1 MLPDPSQVL
10 RGVPVAAL
18 AACSIAVGLLL
29 PVEPVLRWPSIDTAQ
44 ADQPEPTP
52 VVNRERKGDRLVRPA
67 RKDSKRIATIEI
79 VGVHDVTIIYRD
91 ANGRELF
98 RTDPLSNA
106 TITAKD
112 IVLPALT
119 VRDSGTSGA
128 APVTVDVPTR
138 RDAELPVG
146 CESPFSP
153 YADPKAPKT
162 AGRCVSQAP
171 EERQLALA
179 TSLH

>member
-1 MLPDPSQVL
+1 MLRDPSQVL
-10 RGVPVAAL
+10 RGVPVVAL

-29 PVEPVLRWPSIDTAQ
+29 PTEPVFRLLSIETAQ
-44 ADQPEPTP
+44 ADQAESAPI
-52 VVNRERKGDRLVRPA
+52 VNRERKGDRLARPA
-67 RKDSKRIATIEI
+67 PKGSKRIATIEV

-91 ANGRELF
+91 ADGHELF
-98 RTDPLSNA
+98 RTSPLSNA
-106 TITAKD
+106 TITARD

-119 VRDSGTSGA
+119 IRDSGTSGA
-128 APVTVDVPTR
+128 APITVDVPTR

-171 EERQLALA
+171 EERQFALA
-179 TSLH
+179 SSLQ